1 MSGQW
6 DALWTALEE
15 LDQWHSGHTL
25 SRLLCSIVS
34 SIGAVHQFVKIR
46 AIQFVYLIV
55 PVGAPELQRQD
66 LFSEDELSA
75 LRVLTEMTGS
85 RDSALRF
92 LLASSWRLETAV
104 DAWLREWPA
113 SAPPPLTMPCAR
125 GCGRDRNSV
134 SSNCCQRCNGS
145 TAHTDYCNRRHRRAT
160 ASGSAPAVAEASPA
174 SQAPPWNTVCPICLE
189 ASRHLHQMPCQHG
202 ICTTCWGTLQ
212 SMSRTLRCPLCRR
225 PANETAPPPE
235 STAEGQWHGY
245 LVLRVPHGSSVQL
258 GLYLIPWSELERRLS
273 IRAGGLRG
281 SGYYLRRV
289 SSRQE
294 AQTWWGRN
302 GHSWP
307 PVMHR

>member
-6 DALWTALEE
+6 DAVWPALEE
-15 LDQWHSGHTL
+15 LDQWH
-25 SRLLCSIVS
+25 
-34 SIGAVHQFVKIR
+34 
-46 AIQFVYLIV
+46 IV
-55 PVGAPELQRQD
+55 PVGAPELQGQD
-66 LFSEDELSA
+66 LFSEHELSA

-92 LLASSWRLETAV
+92 LLGSSWRLETAV
-104 DAWLREWPA
+104 DAWLRERP
-113 SAPPPLTMPCAR
+113 SDERMPCAR

-174 SQAPPWNTVCPICLE
+174 SQGSPWNTVCPICLE

-225 PANETAPPPE
+225 PANGTVPPPE

-258 GLYLIPWSELERRLS
+258 GLYLIPWSELARRLS
-273 IRAGGLRG
+273 IPAAGLRG
-281 SGYYLRRV
+281 SGYYLRGV

-294 AQTWWGRN
+294 AQTWWEGD
-302 GHSWP
+302 GQSWP